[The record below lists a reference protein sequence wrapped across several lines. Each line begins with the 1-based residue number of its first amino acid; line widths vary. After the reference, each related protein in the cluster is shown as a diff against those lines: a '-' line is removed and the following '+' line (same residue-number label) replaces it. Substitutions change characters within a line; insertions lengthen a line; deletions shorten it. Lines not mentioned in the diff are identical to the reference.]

1 MAPGMGKLER
11 FPHSHLLLECQ
22 QRPKFHWS
30 EASDLEGAFYN
41 RQDSDHPSV
50 GGGADHLQQRQ
61 NCSVWTSDIPLPGQ
75 FFLGLVLG
83 KVSGNTL
90 FFFFFFFFCF
100 CSMWKFLGQGLNPH
114 QRSDPGHCSDTAWSL
129 TQCTTREL
137 WKHGLDKLAPP
148 PLLMILWASF
158 FELFSF

>member
-1 MAPGMGKLER
+1 MEVLCFVVENTHMAPGMGELER

-50 GGGADHLQQRQ
+50 GGGDDHLQQRQ

-83 KVSGNTL
+83 KVSGNTV
-90 FFFFFFFFCF
+90 FFVF
-100 CSMWKFLGQGLNPH
+100 CSFFLASAACGN
-114 QRSDPGHCSDTAWSL
+114 S
-129 TQCTTREL
+129 
-137 WKHGLDKLAPP
+137 
-148 PLLMILWASF
+148 WARD
-158 FELFSF
+158 